1 MDIKIKSN
9 QKCINCIKN
18 HICNLVKFECEIP
31 LIISKITTLFHKC
44 IFKMQWNNV
53 IWNDIEIYLI
63 IVLVLIS
70 IPFALKIMHTGN
82 NNFENFK
89 GFIAEYEKLTSL
101 KHPNIV
107 QAYGIFMSDQKTPP
121 SILLELCPRDLT
133 SLIKTHSYKNSEISI
148 WIYQIAE
155 GMKYVHMKKIVH
167 RDLKPSNILIGKD
180 GKIKISD
187 FGISKLM
194 SAEEQSTTRGAGTQK
209 FMAPE
214 ILKEEKYNEKADVYS
229 FGVVLYFILSGGEMP
244 KINIIK
250 MGTGLKAPIPD

>member
-1 MDIKIKSN
+1 MISSAM
-9 QKCINCIKN
+9 
-18 HICNLVKFECEIP
+18 NLFVPTQI
-31 LIISKITTLFHKC
+31 
-44 IFKMQWNNV
+44 
-53 IWNDIEIYLI
+53 
-63 IVLVLIS
+63 
-70 IPFALKIMHTGN
+70 
-82 NNFENFK
+82 
-89 GFIAEYEKLTSL
+89 
-101 KHPNIV
+101 HPNIV

-194 SAEEQSTTRGAGTQK
+194 SAEEQSTTRGPGTQK

-244 KINIIK
+244 KINIIQ
-250 MGTGLKAPIPD
+250 MGTGVKAPIPDSFTPFAKKLINNCWNYHAKDRPSFDEILGLLEKNKYKIINLNDSEVREVIKFVKQHKETIP